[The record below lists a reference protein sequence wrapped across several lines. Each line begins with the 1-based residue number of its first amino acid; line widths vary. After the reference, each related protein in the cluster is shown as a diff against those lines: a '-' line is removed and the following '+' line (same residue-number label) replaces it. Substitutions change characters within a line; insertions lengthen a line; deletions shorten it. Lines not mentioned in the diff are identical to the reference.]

1 MLSWH
6 PSDVKAVFVHDKPFF
21 DDSGL
26 IKVTDGNHMFKAL
39 QNVWS
44 HLNDASETERATM
57 RAAIGPLAMQRFGSQ
72 HFHVLLF
79 EKRVMAT

>member
-6 PSDVKAVFVHDKPFF
+6 PSDVKAVYVHDKPVL

-26 IKVTDGNHMFKAL
+26 IKVTDCNHMFKAL